1 MSIEA
6 TILKFSGHQTF
17 PIRYGWIYK
26 IIQEVE
32 NGESLSSK
40 SNIEKQMQSM
50 GMGKNM
56 VLSVRYWI
64 RALNLVTCVDNNEQ
78 TYRLTPLAKELFT
91 DRNGH
96 HAYDEYLDKIGT
108 IWLLHWQLQSM
119 PSNNGELNA
128 SRFFFNYFN
137 GIKVKKETFSTEITD
152 ALANHE
158 KTLTEATLNKD
169 IDCFLQMYAHKSLQ
183 SNKISEDSFASPFT
197 ELGLL
202 KQEDA
207 KNYLAELS
215 RRLSLPAEI
224 FTFALVNFIKQK
236 HKDSNTNTLSFDSL
250 LNDIGS
256 PGRIFRL
263 SAIGLSDKLDE
274 VELLTEGKIAWTDT
288 QGLRQVQHSFANIN
302 DVKPE
307 QYLKRYYKPEE
318 NKS

>member
-1 MSIEA
+1 MSIES

-26 IIQEVE
+26 IIQEVVK
-32 NGESLSSK
+32 GESLSSK

-64 RALNLVTCVDNNEQ
+64 RALNLVTCVGNNEHL
-78 TYRLTPLAKELFT
+78 YELTPLAKKLFT
-91 DRNGH
+91 KCDGNA
-96 HAYDEYLDKIGT
+96 AYDEYLDKLGT
-108 IWLLHWQLQSM
+108 VWLLHWQLQTMS
-119 PSNNGELNA
+119 SSNGELNA

-137 GIKVKKETFSTEITD
+137 GIKVRKESLSNEISD
-152 ALANHE
+152 ALAKHE

-183 SNKISEDSFASPFT
+183 SSKVNEDSFASPFT

-215 RRLSLPAEI
+215 RRTSLPVEVFA
-224 FTFALVNFIKQK
+224 FALITYIKEK
-236 HKDSNTNTLSFDSL
+236 HKDSNTNTISFDSL

-256 PGRIFRL
+256 PGRVFRL
-263 SAIGLSDKLDE
+263 SAVGLSEKLDE

-288 QGLRQVQHSFANIN
+288 QGLRQVQHSFININ
-302 DVKPE
+302 DVNPA
-307 QYLKRYYKPEE
+307 QYLKRYYRPEE
-318 NKS
+318 K